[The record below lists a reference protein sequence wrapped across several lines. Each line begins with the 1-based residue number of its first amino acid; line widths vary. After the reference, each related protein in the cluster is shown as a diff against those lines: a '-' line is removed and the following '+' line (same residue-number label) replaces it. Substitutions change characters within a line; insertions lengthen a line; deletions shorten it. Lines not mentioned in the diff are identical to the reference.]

1 MNLKLVEVLKHD
13 VYCDSHMVAKKFSRQ
28 HAKVV
33 DRIKQVQSDIEG
45 ISMHGVHPSVS
56 IEDRIYRGQ
65 KYTSYLMNR
74 DFFSFL
80 MMKFK
85 GKSATKCQ
93 LAFIAAFNLM
103 EIQLKVEKTNAAD
116 QIWIGQ
122 REQGKIARKK
132 ETDVI
137 QEFVEYATLQGS
149 KKASFYYKHITNA
162 TYKALG
168 MMVQSKPKLRD
179 VMNLYEISELLL
191 AERVAQS
198 SLKKYMVLKRDYH
211 DIYNSVKDDL
221 VKFGSGL
228 RLE

>member
-1 MNLKLVEVLKHD
+1 MNTKLVEILKHE
-13 VYCDSHMVAKKFSRQ
+13 VYCDSHMVAKKFNRQ
-28 HAKVV
+28 HARVV

-45 ISMHGVHPSVS
+45 ISMHGVHPKIS

-65 KYTSYLMNR
+65 GYTAYLMNR

-85 GKSATKCQ
+85 GKAATKCQ

-103 EIQLKVEKTNAAD
+103 EIQLIIEKTNAAD
-116 QIWIGQ
+116 SKWLGH
-122 REQGKIARKK
+122 RKLLTDGRKK

-137 QEFVEYATLQGS
+137 KEFVEYATLQGS

-162 TYKALG
+162 TYRALG
-168 MMVQSKPKLRD
+168 LMIQKNPKLRD
-179 VMNLYEISELLL
+179 TMNLYEISELLL

-198 SLKKYMVLKRDYH
+198 ALKKYMALKRDYH

-221 VKFGSGL
+221 MTLAGGL
-228 RLE
+228 KIN